1 MTAVQSEPFDVPTT
15 FLLRQ
20 TRNAAMSGIDGEH
33 AAQLLKSR
41 LAARAMTRLGLR
53 YVSTDELTI
62 RRKRVGTRFTFVS
75 ASGRTVRDASTRA
88 RLKRLAVPPAYEE
101 VLYAADPRAHIQAIG
116 RDAAGRRQYRYHP
129 DWEKVRE
136 RRKARR
142 LQRLVEALPRIR
154 RAVNKH
160 LGAAEPTR
168 EFALSAVIELV
179 ACSAIRPGSESY
191 AKANGT
197 RGAATLHKSNVAVSG
212 ATVALKFRAKG
223 GKAIDKEFHC
233 PRVAGAINL
242 LLEIPGKRLFQ
253 YRGDDGVRIVTAS
266 DVNAFLREIA
276 GVKISLKDFRTLCA
290 SAAALEALAHI
301 APASSERGR
310 RRQVK
315 EAVTAVSEELAN
327 TPTICRKSYVHQT
340 VVAAFEKGKLGKFS
354 EMLKRGRSPAH
365 REQLLAQ
372 VVASMAA

>member
-1 MTAVQSEPFDVPTT
+1 MAEV
-15 FLLRQ
+15 
-20 TRNAAMSGIDGEH
+20 NGGE
-33 AAQLLKSR
+33 AGQKLKSR
-41 LAARAMTRLGLR
+41 LRALTMKRLGLV
-53 YVSTDELTI
+53 YVSTDALTI
-62 RRKRVGTRFTFVS
+62 RRRRNGEGYTF
-75 ASGRTVRDASTRA
+75 RDAKGETIRDEITRA
-88 RLKRLAVPPAYEE
+88 RLKKLAVPPAYED
-101 VLYAADPRAHIQAIG
+101 VLYAEDPRAHIQAIG
-116 RDAAGRRQYRYHP
+116 RDAAGRLQYRYHA

-136 RRKARR
+136 QKKARR

-179 ACSAIRPGSESY
+179 TCTAIRPGSESY
-191 AKANGT
+191 AKQNGT
-197 RGAATLHKSNVAVSG
+197 RGAATLHKSNIEVDG

-223 GKAIDKEFHC
+223 GKNIEKEFRC
-233 PRVAGAINL
+233 PRVARAVTVL
-242 LLEIPGKRLFQ
+242 RALPGKRLFK
-253 YRGDDGVRIVTAS
+253 YRADDGAVRFVTAS
-266 DVNAFLREIA
+266 DVNAFLREVA

-301 APASSERGR
+301 EPATSERGR

-315 EAVTAVSEELAN
+315 EAVTAVSEQLSN
-327 TPTICRKSYVHQT
+327 TPTIARKSYVHQT
-340 VVAAFEKGKLGKFS
+340 VVAAFQRGKLAKFS
-354 EMLKRGRSPAH
+354 EGLKGRRSPAH

>member
-1 MTAVQSEPFDVPTT
+1 MAEVNGGEAGQK
-15 FLLRQ
+15 LR
-20 TRNAAMSGIDGEH
+20 
-33 AAQLLKSR
+33 SR
-41 LAARAMTRLGLR
+41 LRAITLKRLGLI
-53 YVSTDELTI
+53 YVSTDALTI
-62 RRKRVGTRFTFVS
+62 RRRKNGEGYIFLW
-75 ASGRTVRDASTRA
+75 ANGRTVRDAITRA
-88 RLKRLAVPPAYEE
+88 RLKKLAVPPAYEE
-101 VLYAADPRAHIQAIG
+101 VLYAVDPRAHIQAIG
-116 RDAAGRRQYRYHP
+116 RDAAGRLQYRYHP
-129 DWEKVRE
+129 DWEQVRE

-179 ACSAIRPGSESY
+179 ACSAIRSGSESY
-191 AKANGT
+191 ARQNGT
-197 RGAATLHKSNVAVSG
+197 RGAATLHKSNVEISG

-223 GKAIDKEFHC
+223 GKAIDKEFRC
-233 PRVAGAINL
+233 PRVAAAITVL
-242 LLEIPGKRLFQ
+242 RALPGKRLFQ
-253 YRGDDGVRIVTAS
+253 YRGDDVRFVTAS

-290 SAAALEALAHI
+290 SGAALEALAHI

-315 EAVTAVSEELAN
+315 EAVTAVSEQLAN
-327 TPTICRKSYVHQT
+327 TPTIARKSYVHQT
-340 VVAAFEKGKLGKFS
+340 VVAAFERGKLAKFS
-354 EMLKRGRSPAH
+354 QGLRGRRSPAH